1 MTDKVGHLIGDALIV
16 LSIAFTVYLI
26 VIMISRVKSVVLK
39 DEYLTGFKYEMVAC
53 ALLDHLLYGF
63 AFWVSVPF

>member
-39 DEYLTGFKYEMVAC
+39 DEYLIERFGKIPKSITV
-53 ALLDHLLYGF
+53 
-63 AFWVSVPF
+63 